1 MKPDGTSSFSTAD
14 EKLVSPE
21 GNHVTEQEN
30 KSGSEVKKCHQSDE
44 TTWSYLFVHHLNHI
58 YEYQTLLSLRM
69 YLYFTFVAHSSYKS
83 ANSLQKYE
91 N

>member
-44 TTWSYLFVHHLNHI
+44 TTWSYLFVHHNKVKGMEAQL
-58 YEYQTLLSLRM
+58 TKDLSLIHISEPTRP
-69 YLYFTFVAHSSYKS
+69 Y
-83 ANSLQKYE
+83 
-91 N
+91 